1 MKRAAALAGFLLAS
15 ESPAFATGEILCG
28 SADGGVS
35 IYLGVSSS
43 ETLNIL
49 RATVTIGDEI
59 WSTDVSVEPGK
70 PLAIGQAYGNDG
82 QLFVDFVSEPAGP
95 VIGRLKVLDGREG
108 EFSASGGILTMKEK
122 GAWVV
127 DCSEPE

>member
-1 MKRAAALAGFLLAS
+1 MGGVAAAGLLMAS
-15 ESPAFATGEILCG
+15 GSPAFATGEILCS
-28 SADGGVS
+28 SADESVS
-35 IYLGVSSS
+35 IYLGVSSA

-49 RATVTIGDEI
+49 RATISAGEQK
-59 WSTDVSVEPGK
+59 WSTDTSVEPGD

-95 VIGRLKVLDGREG
+95 IIGRLKVVDGREG
-108 EFSASGGILTMKEK
+108 EFSASGGVLTMKDK

>member
-1 MKRAAALAGFLLAS
+1 MKRAAALAGILLAS
-15 ESPAFATGEILCG
+15 ASPAFATGEISCG

-35 IYLGVSSS
+35 IYLGVSSA

-49 RATVTIGDEI
+49 RATVTIGEDK
-59 WSTDVSVEPGK
+59 WSTDVSVEPGQ
-70 PLAIGQAYGNDG
+70 PLAIGQAYGNDK

-95 VIGRLKVLDGREG
+95 VIGRLKVVDGREG
-108 EFSASGGILTMKEK
+108 DISASGGVFTFKDK